1 MSLIQ
6 INLNTEYDNK
16 YKDLYVEVKKNT
28 VLKNIFDKVNEFLN
42 NSAILNINKLVIND
56 NLFMHPDLNE
66 NFIDFLH
73 NNKIEYYELD
83 DLSII
88 CFVSIDVPDLIENS
102 YLTKIYRKHI

>member
-88 CFVSIDVPDLIENS
+88 CFVSTDVPDLIENS